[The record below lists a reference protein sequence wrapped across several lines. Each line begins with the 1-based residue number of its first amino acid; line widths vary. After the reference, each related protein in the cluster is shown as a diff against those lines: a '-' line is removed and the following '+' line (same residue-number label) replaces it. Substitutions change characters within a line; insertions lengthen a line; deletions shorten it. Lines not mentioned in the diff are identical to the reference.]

1 MTGPEKAFEN
11 RIKRYLDER
20 GIWHVKFFANAYTAR
35 GVPDI
40 LACVNGRFV
49 AIEVKSST
57 GKPTALQVHTCKQ
70 ITASGGI
77 AVIVHPNSFGE
88 LCRVIDALM
97 DGIEPDVSKIL

>member
-1 MTGPEKAFEN
+1 MTGPEKQFEN
-11 RIKRYLDER
+11 KIKDYLTAR
-20 GIWHVKFFANAYTAR
+20 GIWYVKFFANAYTKK

-49 AIEVKSST
+49 AIEVKSAT
-57 GKPTALQVHTCKQ
+57 GKPTALQVHACHQ

-88 LCRVIDALM
+88 LCGVIDALM
-97 DGIEPDVSKIL
+97 DGIEPDLSKIK

>member
-1 MTGPEKAFEN
+1 MTGPEKLFEK
-11 RIKRYLDER
+11 RIKDYLTAR

-49 AIEVKSST
+49 AIEVKSAT

-97 DGIEPDVSKIL
+97 DGREPDTSNIR